1 MKLQNIEQKITR
13 TGVISL
19 ATLAIIGIIAC
30 FTGAFDIDMSIFSR
44 TPIEDI
50 FLFILGVL
58 FILVGFCFPVSF
70 LMNIS
75 KLASGLKDANRL
87 KKNCAD
93 EENNLGS
100 GDFRPSLDLSLC
112 VCADS
117 QQ

>member
-1 MKLQNIEQKITR
+1 MRLQNIEQKITR

-19 ATLAIIGIIAC
+19 AALAIIGIIAC

-75 KLASGLKDANRL
+75 KLASGLMEANRL
-87 KKNCAD
+87 IKSIAD
-93 EENNLGS
+93 EESN
-100 GDFRPSLDLSLC
+100 
-112 VCADS
+112 
-117 QQ
+117 

>member
-1 MKLQNIEQKITR
+1 MRLQNIEQKITR

-19 ATLAIIGIIAC
+19 AALSIIGIIAC
-30 FTGAFDIDMSIFSR
+30 FTGAFNIDMSIFLG

-75 KLASGLKDANRL
+75 KLASGLIEANRL
-87 KKNCAD
+87 TKSIAD
-93 EENNLGS
+93 EESN
-100 GDFRPSLDLSLC
+100 
-112 VCADS
+112 
-117 QQ
+117 